1 MQNPNQPLGG
11 LADLMAMKGR
21 YGDTELV
28 HMSKPEVAV
37 LNSTGKLTVNPD
49 TGLPEAF
56 NLSMQSV
63 LPIALG
69 IAGSI
74 LLPGIGGALGSGIG
88 AAMAG
93 SALGTAAG
101 SLVTGKSLEDSLK
114 SAAISGALTGVGG
127 AIGGGSFSGAEEAA
141 AQAAQA
147 GVAGGTAAETA
158 AITSEVGNLAAQD
171 FGGSLPNA
179 MGAIDAGTTSLSPTA
194 LKYIDAQKAVG
205 IADATKAATS
215 GFGPTQTFNPDVRG
229 VAGNLS
235 TYVPGALALA
245 TTPEDMA
252 PVKEFERTPPQF
264 KNYTMSGG
272 EVNYAPDEQTA
283 LDIALGRQPRTQQL
297 NPYSFAEAAQGG
309 SLNRYN
315 VGGTVDEGQVAGVG
329 DGMSDNVVYRVEGG
343 KPDLAMLSRDEY
355 ILPADVV
362 AMLGNGS
369 SNAGS
374 DKIDSFVKS
383 IRKKSFGTDKQQRK
397 IDNSRGLSALAH

>member
-1 MQNPNQPLGG
+1 MQNPNQPSRG
-11 LADLMAMKGR
+11 LANLLAMKGR

-28 HMSKPEVAV
+28 HMSKPEVAS
-37 LNSTGKLTVNPD
+37 LAATGKLTTNPD

-56 NLSMQSV
+56 NFSMQSV

-74 LLPGIGGALGSGIG
+74 LLPGAGTALGAGIG

-93 SALGTAAG
+93 SAGGTLIG
-101 SLVTGKSLEDSLK
+101 SLITGKSLEDSLK
-114 SAAISGALTGVGG
+114 SSVISGGLAGIGG
-127 AIGGGSFSGAEEAA
+127 AIGGGSLMGAEEAA
-141 AQAAQA
+141 AQAAQGGVTGGIA
-147 GVAGGTAAETA
+147 GETA
-158 AITSEVGNLAAQD
+158 NIGTQVGELAASD
-171 FGGSLPNA
+171 FGGSIPSA
-179 MGAIDAGTTSLSPTA
+179 REAIDLGTASLDQPAIAAARTA
-194 LKYIDAQKAVG
+194 G
-205 IADATKAATS
+205 IAQGTKAATPVFS
-215 GFGPTQTFNPDVRG
+215 EPSTYNLDARN
-229 VAGNLS
+229 VAGKLS
-235 TYVPGALALA
+235 TYVPGALSLA
-245 TTPEDMA
+245 MAPEEMA

-272 EVNYAPDEQTA
+272 EVNYAPDQQTA
-283 LDIALGRQPRTQQL
+283 LDIALGNQPRTQQL
-297 NPYSFAEAAQGG
+297 NPYSYAEEAHGG
-309 SLNRYN
+309 SLNNYRTGGN
-315 VGGTVDEGQVAGVG
+315 VHEGQVQGVG
-329 DGMSDNVVYRVEGG
+329 DGMSDNVTYKVEGG